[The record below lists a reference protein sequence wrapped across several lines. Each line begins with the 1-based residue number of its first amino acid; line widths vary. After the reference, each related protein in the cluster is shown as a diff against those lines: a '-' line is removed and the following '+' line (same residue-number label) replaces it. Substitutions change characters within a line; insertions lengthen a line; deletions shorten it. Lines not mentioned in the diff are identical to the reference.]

1 MGSDLFILMLLES
14 GDPNELPYEAD
25 QDDDEEEEFLYSLE
39 KQKINVILS
48 YNITIL
54 FTLFCL

>member
-25 QDDDEEEEFLYSLE
+25 EDDDEEEEFLCSLE
-39 KQKINVILS
+39 KQKINVIRHRSLCMF
-48 YNITIL
+48 IFL
-54 FTLFCL
+54 VF

>member
-14 GDPNELPYEAD
+14 GDPNELSYEAD
-25 QDDDEEEEFLYSLE
+25 EDDDEEEEFLCSLE
-39 KQKINVILS
+39 KQKINVIFS

>member
-25 QDDDEEEEFLYSLE
+25 EDDDEKEEFLCSLE
-39 KQKINVILS
+39 KQKINVIFS

>member
-14 GDPNELPYEAD
+14 VDPNELPYEAD
-25 QDDDEEEEFLYSLE
+25 EDDDEEEEFLCSLE
-39 KQKINVILS
+39 KQKINVIFS

>member
-1 MGSDLFILMLLES
+1 MGSDLFILMLLEY

-25 QDDDEEEEFLYSLE
+25 EDDDEEEEFLCSLE
-39 KQKINVILS
+39 KQKINVTFS
-48 YNITIL
+48 HNITIL